1 MKAVILLA
9 IFVAAVAAESLDFPC
24 PQKDRPS
31 GKTDCSYYCEL
42 NGQWQLGKY
51 QSGLPC
57 DYNSQGDGICREG
70 LCYYNEKG
78 SSSTQNRG
86 SSRNQPEE
94 DEEWDRK

>member
-9 IFVAAVAAESLDFPC
+9 IFVAAVAADSEFPC
-24 PQKDRPS
+24 PQKNRPG
-31 GKTDCSYYCEL
+31 GKTDCSYYCQMG
-42 NGQWQLGKY
+42 GQWKLGKY
-51 QSGLPC
+51 QNGLSC
-57 DYNSQGDGICREG
+57 DYNSRGDGVCREG

-94 DEEWDRK
+94 DEEEWDRK